1 MKYETFK
8 VTNSETGQEVT
19 CNIIFTFD
27 SEETGNSYM
36 VYTDNSL
43 DEEGNVQVFASIY
56 DPNDEQPVLQ
66 PIETEKEW
74 VVIES
79 ILEGLQEDLNRKKDE
94 VTEQ

>member
-27 SEETGNSYM
+27 SDETGNSYM